1 MEMPVLRQQ
10 VVALRQQLEVALKE
24 KRATETMQRVWL
36 AITVI
41 AVIFGLIF
49 GIQPRLG

>member
-10 VVALRQQLEVALKE
+10 VAALQQQLEAALKE
-24 KRATETMQRVWL
+24 KRATETMQRLWL
-36 AITVI
+36 AITVV
-41 AVIFGLIF
+41 AVVLGLIF